1 MELQKIPEEKLFE
14 DLLLLRLSGLD
25 LEHPKTDKC
34 PSCSDTTGKYII
46 DKLHRIGYC
55 TSCRT
60 FEQFPVPAPNKHTRG
75 NVEWDIRAVG
85 SIMEESHKHLDDKF
99 LQMELEAFG
108 LTRDLIEEYKIGFYP
123 YTYWIERD
131 TDWKFG
137 KLLFP
142 MESFDGEPIN
152 VVGKSVGKKEKVL
165 KNDTQ
170 VLYPRN
176 SSVFNR
182 LWWFNPVV
190 NVFTDPVDVLIALQE
205 GHKNSVLLSSRA
217 DLPTEQI
224 VQTKINVVLNG
235 GVQNF
240 PLVNLFYYAKKY
252 EVELNVFDV
261 IDQKENVSSEI
272 LERL

>member
-1 MELQKIPEEKLFE
+1 MKLQKILEEKLLE
-14 DLLLLRLSGLD
+14 DLLLFRLSGLD
-25 LEHPKTDKC
+25 LEYPKTDKC

-60 FEQFPVPAPNKHTRG
+60 FEQLPVPAPNKHTRG
-75 NVEWDIRAVG
+75 NVEWDMRAVG
-85 SIMEESHKHLDDKF
+85 SIIEESHKHLDDKF

-123 YTYWIERD
+123 YTYWVERD
-131 TDWKFG
+131 IDWKFG

-142 MESFDGEPIN
+142 MESFDGDLIN

-182 LWWFNPVV
+182 LGWFNPVV

-205 GHKNSVLLSSRA
+205 GYKNSVLLSSRA
-217 DLPTEQI
+217 DLPMEQI

-261 IDQKENVSSEI
+261 IDQKGNVSSEI
-272 LERL
+272 LELF

>member
-1 MELQKIPEEKLFE
+1 MELKKIPEEKLVE
-14 DLLLLRLSGLD
+14 DLLLFRLSGLD

-55 TSCRT
+55 TSCQT
-60 FEQFPVPAPNKHTRG
+60 FAQFPIPAPNKHTRG

-123 YTYWIERD
+123 YIYWVERD

-142 MESFDGEPIN
+142 MESFEGELIN

-182 LWWFNPVV
+182 LGWFNSVV

-205 GHKNSVLLSSRA
+205 GYKNSVLLSSRA
-217 DLPTEQI
+217 DLPMEQI
-224 VQTKINVVLNG
+224 IQTKINVVLNG
-235 GVQNF
+235 GVMTF

-252 EVELNVFDV
+252 EIELNVFDV

-272 LERL
+272 LEQL